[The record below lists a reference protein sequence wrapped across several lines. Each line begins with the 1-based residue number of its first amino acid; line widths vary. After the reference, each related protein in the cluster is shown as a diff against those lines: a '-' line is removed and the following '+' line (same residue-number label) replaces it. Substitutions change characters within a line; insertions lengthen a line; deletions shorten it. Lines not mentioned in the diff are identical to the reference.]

1 MTRNNILP
9 RLASSVR
16 DEASPVSDLAQ
27 QLFFALAP
35 QVLRISHV
43 RRAHCS
49 KPMAGVDFG
58 ELPTII
64 VKLTAY

>member
-1 MTRNNILP
+1 VDHPVKPGDDTRNG
-9 RLASSVR
+9 
-16 DEASPVSDLAQ
+16 VSFLRLAQ

-64 VKLTAY
+64 VELTAY